1 MATKEPSAK
10 ALTYLYDPDETYTY
24 NAQHGT
30 EYPYNKFPTG
40 LHGRKYKP
48 TRFIE
53 WEPIPEDI
61 IIRHAGSQIF
71 VNFSALFPEDVIDPT
86 IEVFQLRAKRLNL
99 QNFICEQIN
108 FFTALYDDDN
118 DLITSMLV
126 AKYITDS
133 ETYTIET
140 FEEYYKE
147 IYDVLFPPKTMAKIQ
162 KMVEEND
169 VGDDTVGLFPL
180 DFLRDMFIIS
190 FMIKVMHIFIEHF
203 IMRTGN
209 SPKDLYELF
218 AKAFTYAMN
227 KINPNMYILLY
238 NYVSKNVIQS
248 ISSNT
253 NIYDMQAI
261 EGVTAPTTTQ
271 FVMRK
276 ILLCDGLIK
285 LTFASDWDKINKRPT
300 FSCVGLIKTVTNQA
314 SFLTRK
320 KQLRYTLVGVDD
332 VSQLMSDSINS
343 SLPVSMIRSF
353 NPGEYMCIETDLQ
366 NIIAHITLKV
376 DVTPVDYYLTHLPQM
391 NNFAE
396 TLVNSVLYNEF
407 HSSLTTNVLN
417 MRQKYIV
424 LMYVRKR
431 IMDIYGITEADSKT
445 NPMINIL
452 TGKAMS
458 TTTRS
463 LTQKDINNIKKYA
476 KLNNLKEHLL
486 DENNVTTYIENIMQC
501 VLSSYSVVNHND
513 ESLLGTPI
521 IYESGSMTQA
531 LLEMVVMLFDSMNPS
546 SGR

>member
-1 MATKEPSAK
+1 MATKDPSSK
-10 ALTYLYDPDETYTY
+10 PLTYLYDPNETYTY

-48 TRFIE
+48 TRFID

-147 IYDVLFPPKTMAKIQ
+147 IYDVLFPPSTMAKIM

-238 NYVSKNVIQS
+238 NYVNKNVIQS
-248 ISSNT
+248 ISSNAS
-253 NIYDMQAI
+253 IYDMQAI

-320 KQLRYTLVGVDD
+320 KQLRYSLVGVDD

-353 NPGEYMCIETDLQ
+353 NPGEYECVKIDL
-366 NIIAHITLKV
+366 NVIIAHITLQI
-376 DVTPVDYYLTHLPQM
+376 DVSPVDYYLTHLPQM
-391 NNFAE
+391 NDLSKL
-396 TLVNSVLYNEF
+396 LVDTVLYNEF
-407 HSSLTTNVLN
+407 HSSLTTNTLT
-417 MRQKYIV
+417 MRQKYII
-424 LMYVRKR
+424 LLYIRKR
-431 IMDIYGITEADSKT
+431 IMDLYGISEEQSVS

-452 TGKAMS
+452 TGKTMS

-463 LTQKDINNIKKYA
+463 LTQKDINNIKKFT
-476 KLNNLKEHLL
+476 KLNNLKQFMIS
-486 DENNVTTYIENIMQC
+486 ENNVTSYVEKIMQC
-501 VLSSYSVVNHND
+501 VLSSYSIVNHND

-521 IYESGSMTQA
+521 IYETTSMTSS
-531 LLEMVVMLFDSMNPS
+531 LLEMLVMLFDSMS
-546 SGR
+546 H

>member
-1 MATKEPSAK
+1 MATKDPSSK
-10 ALTYLYDPDETYTY
+10 PLTYLYDPDETYTY
-24 NAQHGT
+24 NAKHGT
-30 EYPYNKFPTG
+30 EYPYNGFPTG
-40 LHGRKYKP
+40 LHGRKYKK

-71 VNFSALFPEDVIDPT
+71 VNFSALFPDDVIDPS

-118 DLITSMLV
+118 DLITSMLI

-140 FEEYYKE
+140 FEEYFKE
-147 IYDVLFPPKTMAKIQ
+147 IYDVLFPPTTMMKIQ

-238 NYVSKNVIQS
+238 NYVNKNVIQS
-248 ISSNT
+248 ISSNA

-320 KQLRYTLVGVDD
+320 KQLRYSLVGVDD

-353 NPGEYMCIETDLQ
+353 NPGEYSCVLRDL
-366 NIIAHITLKV
+366 NVIIAHITLKI
-376 DVTPVDYYLTHLPQM
+376 DVSPVDYYLKNLPQM
-391 NNFAE
+391 NDLSKILID
-396 TLVNSVLYNEF
+396 TVLYNEF
-407 HSSLTTNVLN
+407 HSSLTTDTLT
-417 MRQKYIV
+417 MYQKYI
-424 LMYVRKR
+424 LLLYVRKR
-431 IMDIYGITEADSKT
+431 IMELYGISEEDSKY

-452 TGKAMS
+452 TGKTM
-458 TTTRS
+458 TTSTRS

-476 KLNNLKEHLL
+476 KLHDLKKFLL
-486 DENNVTTYIENIMQC
+486 DETNSTTYIENIMQC

-513 ESLLGTPI
+513 DSLLGTPI
-521 IYESGSMTQA
+521 VYESSKMTVD
-531 LLEMVVMLFDSMNPS
+531 LLEMVVLLFESLSMKL
-546 SGR
+546 

>member
-1 MATKEPSAK
+1 MATKDPSSK
-10 ALTYLYDPDETYTY
+10 PLTYLYDPNETYTY

-48 TRFIE
+48 TRFID

-147 IYDVLFPPKTMAKIQ
+147 IYDVLFPPSTMAKIM

-218 AKAFTYAMN
+218 AKAFPYAMN

-238 NYVSKNVIQS
+238 NYVNKNVIQS
-248 ISSNT
+248 ISSNA

-320 KQLRYTLVGVDD
+320 KQLRYSLVGVDD

-353 NPGEYMCIETDLQ
+353 NPGEYECVKIDL
-366 NIIAHITLKV
+366 NVIIAHITLQI
-376 DVTPVDYYLTHLPQM
+376 DVSPVDYYLTHLPQM
-391 NNFAE
+391 NDLSKL
-396 TLVNSVLYNEF
+396 LVDTVLYNEF
-407 HSSLTTNVLN
+407 HSSLTTNTLT
-417 MRQKYIV
+417 MRQKYII
-424 LMYVRKR
+424 LLYIRKR
-431 IMDIYGITEADSKT
+431 IMDLYGISEEQSVS

-452 TGKAMS
+452 TGKTMS

-463 LTQKDINNIKKYA
+463 LTQKDINNIKKFT
-476 KLNNLKEHLL
+476 KLNNLKQFMIS
-486 DENNVTTYIENIMQC
+486 ENNVTSYVEKIMQC
-501 VLSSYSVVNHND
+501 VLSSYSIVNHND

-521 IYESGSMTQA
+521 IYETTSMTSS
-531 LLEMVVMLFDSMNPS
+531 LLEMLVMLFDSMS
-546 SGR
+546 H